1 MIVNEFSLDYE
12 IFEESLIYQE
22 SNLMSYL
29 SECVALESGDIEHL
43 RGISEGAIDSI
54 KEFFHNL
61 IEKIKNVVK
70 KFVTRVSQMLMTN
83 NAFLEKY
90 KKTILGNEFKDREL
104 TMYRYDVNKLE
115 NGFQIP
121 SNFNFNEFKEMSISD
136 EDFEKQFIKKY
147 LKDLKA
153 DSDDSI
159 KEQIT
164 TAICG
169 EEEVTMKMR
178 ELNRTNMFN
187 FCANY
192 EKNIKAIEDAQS
204 DVDKS
209 FSRLQTELERY
220 TNQIKL
226 DARSKEEAK
235 KPEETENKE
244 KEQQTTGSNSAST
257 TNTSSSSTSTVN
269 TDDDDEHLDKYNLNA
284 SAIISNVYGTILSEK
299 VKMGKVQGDV
309 QSSAS
314 ASVNTGSN
322 GEHITSDQ
330 AKAGVKDMVTQDS
343 TNDEKLKEL
352 EKLKT
357 GAQNYAT
364 ILTTILT
371 TRMNL
376 VVQVY
381 KDYIK
386 ILRQHV
392 KDYGGDPDSVTA
404 KK

>member
-29 SECVALESGDIEHL
+29 SECVALESGDIKQL

-61 IEKIKNVVK
+61 FEKIKSVVK
-70 KFVTRVSQMLMTN
+70 KFTTRVSQMLMTN

-104 TMYRYDVNKLE
+104 TMYRYDINKLE

-121 SNFNFNEFKEMSISD
+121 SNFNFNEFKDMCNAG
-136 EDFEKQFIKKY
+136 EDNFEKAFITKY

-169 EEEVTMKMR
+169 EEEVTMKMK

-192 EKNIKAIEDAQS
+192 EKNIKAIEDAQN

-209 FSRLQTELERY
+209 LSRLQTELERY

-226 DARSKEEAK
+226 DVRSEEQAK
-235 KPEETENKE
+235 KPEQPEQNDNKE
-244 KEQQTTGSNSAST
+244 KTPLTFSQAAHIDTSKIPSPSAQ
-257 TNTSSSSTSTVN
+257 
-269 TDDDDEHLDKYNLNA
+269 NA

-299 VKMGKVQGDV
+299 VKIGKVEGEV
-309 QSSAS
+309 KNTST

-330 AKAGVKDMVTQDS
+330 AKAGVKNMVDQNS
-343 TNDEKLKEL
+343 NNDEKLKEL

-357 GAQNYAT
+357 GAQKYAT

-392 KDYGGDPDSVTA
+392 KDYGGDPDSVNNNQQ